1 MDTVLLGVLAF
12 EGATL
17 YEQVMSRLHNK
28 SVVVTGAGYG
38 IGRAIALRFASEG
51 AYVLLAD
58 VAETPPDGGA
68 TTLEL
73 LRDAGGNADF
83 LRTDVSRWDDVRA
96 AVDHMVARHGRLDI
110 IVNNAGI
117 GTAGRLTETTEDEWD
132 RTLSVNLKGVFFG
145 CKAAALQMLTQD
157 ASAGV
162 RGRIVNVSS
171 QHGMVAAPGSLAYGV
186 SKAGIVYLTRQV
198 AADYAKDGI
207 VCNAVAPGKIL
218 SGGADSPVTGMGGTI
233 AGEDQLAAA
242 RSRTPWP
249 RLGLPEDVASAALF
263 LASEDA
269 TFITGENL
277 MVDGGWMAG

>member
-1 MDTVLLGVLAF
+1 MT
-12 EGATL
+12 
-17 YEQVMSRLHNK
+17 RLDNK
-28 SVVVTGAGYG
+28 TAIVTGAGYG

-51 AYVLLAD
+51 AHVLLAD
-58 VAETPPDGGA
+58 ISESPPDGGV
-68 TTLEL
+68 TTVDL
-73 LRDAGGNADF
+73 LRDAGGSADF
-83 LRTDVSRWDDVRA
+83 LKMDVSIWDEVRA
-96 AVDHMVARHGRLDI
+96 AVGHVVARYGRLDI

-117 GTAGRLTETTEDEWD
+117 GTAGRLTETAEEDWD
-132 RTLSVNLKGVFFG
+132 RTLSVNLKGVFLG
-145 CKAAALQMLTQD
+145 CKAAAQQFLKQD
-157 ASAGV
+157 LRAGV
-162 RGRIVNVSS
+162 RGRIVNISS

-218 SGGADSPVTGMGGTI
+218 SGGADSAVTGMGGAI
-233 AGEDQLAAA
+233 ASEDQLALA

-263 LASEDA
+263 LASDDA